1 MIKNKKNLLVIIPCF
16 NEEKSVVN
24 LINEIKKYDIN
35 YQTLVVDDGSTD
47 NTYHLASKVS
57 PTIKLLKN
65 LGIGGAVQTGFK
77 YAYYNEYKFCVQID
91 GDGQH
96 DPKEIK
102 RLLKYQASTS
112 SSITVGSRYIE
123 NDSFQSTFARRSG
136 SKLISFFL
144 RLLFNGT
151 NITDP
156 TSGMRL
162 MDKKAIEFFKND
174 YPQDF
179 PEPISLAW
187 ALKENMTVS
196 ETSVKMRDREYGKSS
211 INGFKSIIYMVR
223 VIGYI
228 VLARFIKLKR

>member
-1 MIKNKKNLLVIIPCF
+1 MYPNPLN
-16 NEEKSVVN
+16 
-24 LINEIKKYDIN
+24 
-35 YQTLVVDDGSTD
+35 
-47 NTYHLASKVS
+47 
-57 PTIKLLKN
+57 
-65 LGIGGAVQTGFK
+65 
-77 YAYYNEYKFCVQID
+77 QIS
-91 GDGQH
+91 
-96 DPKEIK
+96 PKEIK
-102 RLLKYQASTS
+102 KLLKYQASTS

-179 PEPISLAW
+179 PEPISP
-187 ALKENMTVS
+187 
-196 ETSVKMRDREYGKSS
+196 
-211 INGFKSIIYMVR
+211 IIPILIM
-223 VIGYI
+223 I
-228 VLARFIKLKR
+228 

>member
-1 MIKNKKNLLVIIPCF
+1 MQDNKKLLIIIPCY
-16 NEEKSVVN
+16 NEQDS
-24 LINEIKKYDIN
+24 INDLLKEISSIDIN
-35 YQTLVVDDGSTD
+35 HDILVIDDGSLDDTFSI
-47 NTYHLASKVS
+47 ASKQSRV
-57 PTIKLLKN
+57 IKLIQN

-77 YAYYNEYKFCVQID
+77 YAHYNKYEFCIQID

-102 RLLKYQASTS
+102 RLFTYQARTA

-144 RLLFNGT
+144 KLLFKGT

-162 MDKKAIEFFKND
+162 MDTKAIKFFKDN
-174 YPQDF
+174 YPYDF

-196 ETSVKMRDREYGKSS
+196 ETSVKMREREYGKSS
-211 INGFKSIIYMVR
+211 ITGLKSLIYMIR

-228 VLARFIKLKR
+228 VLARFIKIKR